1 MTACASGRPG
11 RLVRAGLA
19 ALLVGLLGGCAQLG
33 YLGQA
38 VGGHLKLSQAA
49 RPVDQWLSQ
58 PDLDPVL
65 RERLQLSQRLRDYA
79 VTALALP
86 DNASYRRYADLGRP
100 AAVWNVVAAPP
111 FSLQLKTWC
120 YPLMGCAG
128 YRGYFDHEAARAL
141 AAQLQAEGWE
151 VQVYPVPAYST
162 LGFGNWLGGD
172 PLLNTFIRDGEGELA
187 GLIFHEL
194 AHQQAY
200 AADDTEF
207 NESYATAVERMGA
220 RRWLAEH
227 GSAEAAVAY
236 ERQRRRRDEF
246 LALALRGRERLAAA
260 YAQDLTP
267 AAREDAKREARAAIQ
282 SDYRAWRDGPWQ
294 GWAGYDGWFARA
306 NNASFGVLA
315 AYHGL
320 VPAFERLFVAQ
331 GSDWAKFHAEVKRL
345 AALPKAR
352 RRLELGSSE

>member
-1 MTACASGRPG
+1 MIRRWTRTVI
-11 RLVRAGLA
+11 L
-19 ALLVGLLGGCAQLG
+19 ALLALASSGCAQLG

-38 VGGHLKLSQAA
+38 VGGHLQLSQAA
-49 RPVDQWLSQ
+49 RPVAQWLSQ

-65 RERLQLSQRLRDYA
+65 RERLQLSQRIRDYA
-79 VTALALP
+79 VNALALP
-86 DNASYRRYADLGRP
+86 DNASYRRYADLGRS

-111 FSLQLKTWC
+111 YSLQLKTWC

-128 YRGYFDHEAARAL
+128 YRGYFDHAAAERL
-141 AAQLQAEGWE
+141 AGELRSEGWE

-162 LGFGNWLGGD
+162 LGWANWLGGD

-200 AADDTEF
+200 APDDTEF
-207 NESYATAVERMGA
+207 NESYATAVERMGT
-220 RRWLAEH
+220 RRWLAEQ

-246 LALALRGRERLAAA
+246 LALALRGRERLAAV

-267 AAREDAKREARAAIQ
+267 EAREAAKREALETIQ
-282 SDYRAWRDGPWQ
+282 ADYRQWRDGPWQ
-294 GWAGYDGWFARA
+294 GWPGYDGWFARA

-331 GSDWAKFHAEVKRL
+331 GSDWARFHAVVKRL
-345 AALPKAR
+345 AGLPKTER
-352 RRLELGSSE
+352 RRILEQLARVG

>member
-1 MTACASGRPG
+1 M
-11 RLVRAGLA
+11 RAGLV
-19 ALLVGLLGGCAQLG
+19 ALLAGLLGGCAQLG

-79 VTALALP
+79 VSALALP

>member
-1 MTACASGRPG
+1 MIGDARRRPA
-11 RLVRAGLA
+11 RLIRAGLA
-19 ALLVGLLGGCAQLG
+19 ALLAGLLGGCAQLG
-33 YLGQA
+33 YLGHA
-38 VGGHLKLSQAA
+38 VGGHLQLTQAA
-49 RPVDQWLSQ
+49 RPVDQWLSK

-79 VTALALP
+79 VSALALP

-111 FSLQLKTWC
+111 FSLRLKTWC

-128 YRGYFDHEAARAL
+128 YRGYFDRS
-141 AAQLQAEGWE
+141 AAQRLADELQAEGWE

-220 RRWLAEH
+220 RRWLAEQ
-227 GSAEAAVAY
+227 GGAEAAVAY

-246 LALALRGRERLAAA
+246 LALALRGRERLAAV
-260 YAQDLTP
+260 YGQDLTP
-267 AAREDAKREARAAIQ
+267 ANRQTAKREALAAIQ

-294 GWAGYDGWFARA
+294 GWAGYDAWFARA

-331 GSDWAKFHAEVKRL
+331 GSDWVKFHAEVKRL
-345 AALPKAR
+345 AALPRAR

>member
-1 MTACASGRPG
+1 MRSRG
-11 RLVRAGLA
+11 RAGLWA
-19 ALLVGLLGGCAQLG
+19 ALLLPCLAGCAQLG

-38 VGGHLKLSQAA
+38 ISGHLQITQAA
-49 RPVDQWLSQ
+49 RPVAQWLSQ
-58 PDLDPVL
+58 PALDPAL
-65 RERLQLSQRLRDYA
+65 RERLLLSQRMRDYA
-79 VTALALP
+79 VSALALP

-111 FSLQLKTWC
+111 YSLQLKTWC

-128 YRGYFDHEAARAL
+128 YRGYFDRAAAQAL
-141 AAQLQAEGWE
+141 ADQLQAQGWE

-162 LGFGNWLGGD
+162 LGWGNWLGGD

-236 ERQRRRRDEF
+236 ERQRQRRDEF
-246 LALALRGRERLAAA
+246 LALALRGRERLGGV
-260 YAQDLTP
+260 YGQDLTP
-267 AAREDAKREARAAIQ
+267 ETRETAKREAMAAIL
-282 SDYRAWRDGPWQ
+282 SEYRHWRDGPWQ
-294 GWAGYDGWFARA
+294 GFAGYDGWFARA
-306 NNASFGVLA
+306 NNAAFGVLA

-320 VPAFERLFVAQ
+320 VPAFERLFVTQCA
-331 GSDWAKFHAEVKRL
+331 DWGHFHAEARRL
-345 AALPKAR
+345 AALPKAQR
-352 RRLELGSSE
+352 QQALQDARADTACVD

>member
-1 MTACASGRPG
+1 MKLRLG
-11 RLVRAGLA
+11 RLGLGTLL
-19 ALLVGLLGGCAQLG
+19 ALALGGCAQIG

-38 VGGHLKLSQAA
+38 VGGHLRLAQAA

-58 PDLDPVL
+58 PALDPAL
-65 RERLQLSQRLRDYA
+65 RERLLLSQRIRDYA
-79 VTALALP
+79 SSALALP

-128 YRGYFDHEAARAL
+128 YRGYFDRGAAQAL
-141 AAQLQAEGWE
+141 ADQLQGEGWE

-162 LGFGNWLGGD
+162 LGWGNWLGGD
-172 PLLNTFIRDGEGELA
+172 PLLNTFIREGEGELA

-236 ERQRRRRDEF
+236 ERQRQRRDEF
-246 LALALRGRERLAAA
+246 LALALRGRERLAGV
-260 YAQDLTP
+260 YGQDLTP
-267 AAREDAKREARAAIQ
+267 EGRAAAKREAMAAIQ
-282 SDYRAWRDGPWQ
+282 AGYRQWRDGPWQ

-306 NNASFGVLA
+306 NNAAFGVLA

-331 GSDWAKFHAEVKRL
+331 CADWGRFHAEVKRL
-345 AALPKAR
+345 AGLPRAERRQALQSDQPGAACP
-352 RRLELGSSE
+352 S

>member
-1 MTACASGRPG
+1 MRAVGRAV
-11 RLVRAGLA
+11 LWAA
-19 ALLVGLLGGCAQLG
+19 ALLPWLAGCAQLG

-38 VGGHLKLSQAA
+38 VGGHLQLVQAA
-49 RPVDQWLSQ
+49 RPVAQWLSQ
-58 PDLDPVL
+58 PDLDPAL
-65 RERLQLSQRLRDYA
+65 RERLLLSQRLRDYA
-79 VTALALP
+79 TTALALP
-86 DNASYRRYADLGRP
+86 DNASYRRYAELDRP

-128 YRGYFDHEAARAL
+128 YRGYFDRRAAL
-141 AAQLQAEGWE
+141 ALADRLKGEGWE

-162 LGFGNWLGGD
+162 LGWGNWLGGD
-172 PLLNTFIRDGEGELA
+172 PLLSTFIRDGEGELA

-220 RRWLAEH
+220 RRWLAEYA
-227 GSAEAAVAY
+227 GAEAAVAY

-246 LALALRGRERLAAA
+246 LALALRGRERLALA
-260 YAQDLTP
+260 YGQDLAP
-267 AAREDAKREARAAIQ
+267 EAREAAKREALMAIQ
-282 SDYRAWRDGPWQ
+282 ADYRQWRDGPWQ

-306 NNASFGVLA
+306 NNAAFGVLA

-320 VPAFERLFVAQ
+320 VPAFERLFVAL
-331 GSDWAKFHAEVKRL
+331 GSDWGRFHAEVKRL
-345 AALPKAR
+345 AALPRAR
-352 RRLELGSSE
+352 RRLELGSPE

>member
-1 MTACASGRPG
+1 MSIAGRRSRGLRAALAGAAVLLLGACA
-11 RLVRAGLA
+11 
-19 ALLVGLLGGCAQLG
+19 QIG

-38 VGGHLKLSQAA
+38 VGGHLQLAQAA

-65 RERLQLSQRLRDYA
+65 RERLRLSQRLRDYA
-79 VTALALP
+79 ITALALP

-111 FSLQLKTWC
+111 YSLQLKTWC

-128 YRGYFDHEAARAL
+128 YRGYFDRSAAKAL
-141 AAQLQAEGWE
+141 ADQLQAEGWE

-162 LGFGNWLGGD
+162 LGWGNWLGGD

-187 GLIFHEL
+187 GLLFHEL

-246 LALALRGRERLAAA
+246 LALALRGRGRLAVV
-260 YAQDLTP
+260 YEQDLTP
-267 AAREDAKREARAAIQ
+267 AQREASKREALEAI
-282 SDYRAWRDGPWQ
+282 SADYRKWREGPWQ
-294 GWAGYDGWFARA
+294 GYAGYDGWFSRA
-306 NNASFGVLA
+306 NNAAFGVLA

-320 VPAFERLFVAQ
+320 VPAFERLFAAQ

-345 AALPKAR
+345 AALPRAQ
-352 RRLELGSSE
+352 RRLELGTSE

>member
-1 MTACASGRPG
+1 MSGGARPAV
-11 RLVRAGLA
+11 RLALGAGV
-19 ALLVGLLGGCAQLG
+19 ALTVLQLTGCAQLG

-38 VGGHLKLSQAA
+38 VSGHLQLSQAA

-58 PDLDPVL
+58 PDLDPAL
-65 RERLQLSQRLRDYA
+65 RERLLLSQRLRDYA
-79 VTALALP
+79 SRALALP

-128 YRGYFDHEAARAL
+128 YRGYFDRA
-141 AAQLQAEGWE
+141 AAQTMADQLREAGWE

-220 RRWLAEH
+220 RRWLAEQ

-236 ERQRRRRDEF
+236 ERQRRRSDEF
-246 LALALRGRERLAAA
+246 LALALRGRERLAAV

-267 AAREDAKREARAAIQ
+267 TTREDAKREALAAIQ

-294 GWAGYDGWFARA
+294 GWTGYDGWFARA

-352 RRLELGSSE
+352 RRLELGSSK

>member
-1 MTACASGRPG
+1 MRSRGRAV
-11 RLVRAGLA
+11 LWV
-19 ALLVGLLGGCAQLG
+19 ALLLPWLAGCAQLG

-38 VGGHLKLSQAA
+38 VSGHLQLTQAA
-49 RPVDQWLSQ
+49 RPVAQWLSQ
-58 PDLDPVL
+58 PALDPAL
-65 RERLQLSQRLRDYA
+65 RERLLLSQRMRDYA
-79 VTALALP
+79 VSALALP

-111 FSLQLKTWC
+111 YSLQLKTWC

-128 YRGYFDHEAARAL
+128 YRGYFDRT
-141 AAQLQAEGWE
+141 AAQTLADGLQAEGWE

-162 LGFGNWLGGD
+162 LGLGNWLGGD
-172 PLLNTFIRDGEGELA
+172 PLLNTFIHDGEGELA
-187 GLIFHEL
+187 GLLFHEL

-200 AADDTEF
+200 APDDTEF

-220 RRWLAEH
+220 RRWLAER

-246 LALALRGRERLAAA
+246 LALALRARERLAGV

-267 AAREDAKREARAAIQ
+267 TAREAAKREAMAAIRA
-282 SDYRAWRDGPWQ
+282 DYRQWRDGPWQ

-306 NNASFGVLA
+306 NNAAFGVLA

-320 VPAFERLFVAQ
+320 VPAFERLFAAQ
-331 GSDWAKFHAEVKRL
+331 GSDWASFHAEVKRL
-345 AALPKAR
+345 AGLSKAER
-352 RRLELGSSE
+352 RRALCAASPHDAKP

>member
-1 MTACASGRPG
+1 MSARARRAA
-11 RLVRAGLA
+11 RLTLVVGVALA
-19 ALLVGLLGGCAQLG
+19 ALQLAGCAQLP

-79 VTALALP
+79 VSALALP

-111 FSLQLKTWC
+111 YSLRLKTWC

-128 YRGYFDHEAARAL
+128 YRGYFDHAAARAL
-141 AAQLQAEGWE
+141 AAQLQAEDWE

-246 LALALRGRERLAAA
+246 LALALRGRERLAAV

-267 AAREDAKREARAAIQ
+267 TTREDAKREALAAIQ

-352 RRLELGSSE
+352 RRLELGSPE

>member
-1 MTACASGRPG
+1 MLSAG
-11 RLVRAGLA
+11 RAGLWA
-19 ALLVGLLGGCAQLG
+19 ALLLPWLAGCAQLG

-38 VGGHLKLSQAA
+38 MGGHLQLAQAA

-58 PDLDPVL
+58 PDLDPAL
-65 RERLQLSQRLRDYA
+65 RERLRLSQRIRDYA
-79 VTALALP
+79 VSALALP

-111 FSLQLKTWC
+111 YSLQLKTWC
-120 YPLMGCAG
+120 YPVMGCAG
-128 YRGYFDHEAARAL
+128 YRGYFDRAAAQAL
-141 AAQLQAEGWE
+141 ADQLEAEGWE

-162 LGFGNWLGGD
+162 LGWGNWLGGD

-200 AADDTEF
+200 APDDTEF

-220 RRWLAEH
+220 RRWLAEQ
-227 GSAEAAVAY
+227 GGAAAALAY
-236 ERQRRRRDEF
+236 EQQRRRRDEF
-246 LALALRGRERLAAA
+246 LALAQRGRGRLAGV
-260 YAQDLTP
+260 YAQTLTP
-267 AAREDAKREARAAIQ
+267 GAREQAKREAMDAIRA
-282 SDYRAWRDGPWQ
+282 DYRVWRDGPWQ
-294 GWAGYDGWFARA
+294 GWSGYEHWFARA

-331 GSDWAKFHAEVKRL
+331 GSDWRRFHAEVRRL
-345 AALPKAR
+345 AALPRAQ
-352 RRLELGSSE
+352 RRLELGSPE

>member
-1 MTACASGRPG
+1 MRGLIRAPG
-11 RLVRAGLA
+11 RAGLWA
-19 ALLVGLLGGCAQLG
+19 ALLLPWLTGCAQLG

-38 VGGHLKLSQAA
+38 VSGHLQLVQAA

-58 PDLDPVL
+58 PDLDPAL
-65 RERLQLSQRLRDYA
+65 RERLLLSQRLRDYA
-79 VTALALP
+79 TATLALP

-111 FSLQLKTWC
+111 YSLQLKTWC

-128 YRGYFDHEAARAL
+128 YRGFFDRA
-141 AAQLQAEGWE
+141 AAQTLADQLKAEGWE
-151 VQVYPVPAYST
+151 LQVYPVPAYST
-162 LGFGNWLGGD
+162 LGWGNWLGGD

-227 GSAEAAVAY
+227 GSAEAALAY
-236 ERQRRRRDEF
+236 ERQRQRRDEF
-246 LALALRGRERLAAA
+246 LALALRGRERLAGV
-260 YAQDLTP
+260 YGQDLTP
-267 AAREDAKREARAAIQ
+267 EGRETAKREAMAAIQ
-282 SDYRAWRDGPWQ
+282 ADYRRWRDGPWQ

-306 NNASFGVLA
+306 NNAAFGVLA

-331 GSDWAKFHAEVKRL
+331 GSDWPRFHAEVKRL

-352 RRLELGSSE
+352 RRLELGSPE